1 MQHFPPAPL
10 SLLKL
15 ILKAHMYWYLKP
27 VYQNETH
34 IQLNCAQGT
43 SLSNPEKTDIPQ
55 QWWEQHPSL

>member
-1 MQHFPPAPL
+1 
-10 SLLKL
+10 
-15 ILKAHMYWYLKP
+15 MYWYLKP

-43 SLSNPEKTDIPQ
+43 SLSNQEKTDMPQ